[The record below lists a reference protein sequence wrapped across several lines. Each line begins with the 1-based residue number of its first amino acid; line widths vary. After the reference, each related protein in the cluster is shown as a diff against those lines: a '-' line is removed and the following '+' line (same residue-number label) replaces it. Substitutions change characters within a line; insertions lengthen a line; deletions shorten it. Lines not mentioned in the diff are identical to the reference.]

1 MHRRAEADKAT
12 EQAELHRV
20 SSMLAAGWGGLGAVS
35 EPTPSHFFES
45 RVVSYGSM
53 PRLDFGDIKFSLAD
67 SVEVPAFLRTAGSD
81 REPAS
86 LEAMAR
92 SVRDHLAQ
100 GEQIQGL
107 AASLG
112 TMTLHGDARKALDDA
127 VQLGL
132 SLKQAWLLLV
142 HWTNTRTNGL
152 ADAELTTLLRPLL
165 TAIDP
170 VLAAAAT
177 KVFERHLGSYPID
190 DWALSRVQRLRRAL
204 GRSGT

>member
-1 MHRRAEADKAT
+1 
-12 EQAELHRV
+12 
-20 SSMLAAGWGGLGAVS
+20 
-35 EPTPSHFFES
+35 
-45 RVVSYGSM
+45 
-53 PRLDFGDIKFSLAD
+53 
-67 SVEVPAFLRTAGSD
+67 
-81 REPAS
+81 
-86 LEAMAR
+86 MAR
-92 SVRDHLAQ
+92 SVREHLAQ

-107 AASLG
+107 AASFG
-112 TMTLHGDARKALDDA
+112 TMTLHGDARQALDDV

-132 SLKQAWLLLV
+132 SLEQAWLLLV
-142 HWTNTRTNGL
+142 HWINTRTNGL

-177 KVFERHLGSYPID
+177 KVFERHLGGYPID